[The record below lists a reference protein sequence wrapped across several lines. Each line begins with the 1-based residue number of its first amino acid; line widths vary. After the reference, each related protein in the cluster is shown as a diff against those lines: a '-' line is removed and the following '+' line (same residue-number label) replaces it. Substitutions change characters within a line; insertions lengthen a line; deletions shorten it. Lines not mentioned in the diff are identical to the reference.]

1 MSEYELYVEVE
12 GGTIRGQRGTK
23 EELERLIAGS
33 LNPGPQEVKI
43 RKVEQ

>member
-12 GGTIRGQRGTK
+12 DGTIRGQRGTK

-33 LNPGPQEVKI
+33 LNRGPQLVKI

>member
-1 MSEYELYVEVE
+1 MREYELYVEVE

-33 LNPGPQEVKI
+33 QNRTPQIVKI

>member
-23 EELERLIAGS
+23 EELERLIAAS
-33 LNPGPQEVKI
+33 QNRTPQLVKI